1 MPMKIIALLNEKGG
15 TGKSTVA
22 TNLASALHLRGR
34 RVVLVDADPQGTTR
48 DWRSASPDGIDLP
61 PVVALDRPEMLRS
74 LASIQADIAVID
86 TPAKAEKMTAAVV
99 RIAHTALVVIQPSG
113 ADIWASAAAVKLIQQ
128 KLDVGGQIHAG
139 FLVNRVSGVSKLSKE
154 VLTGDWNEYGLT
166 LMDHAIGNRV
176 AFAQAL
182 TDGLSI
188 YSLGDAHAKQEI
200 DQLVEELERKSWL

>member
-1 MPMKIIALLNEKGG
+1 
-15 TGKSTVA
+15 TVA
-22 TNLASALHLRGR
+22 TNLASALHLRGQ

-61 PVVALDRPEMLRS
+61 PVVALDRPEMLQS
-74 LASIQADIAVID
+74 LASIQADLVIID

-99 RIAHTALVVIQPSG
+99 RIAQTALVVIQPSG

-128 KLDVGGQIHAG
+128 KIDVGGQIDAG

-154 VLTGDWNEYGLT
+154 VLTGNWNEYGVTILE
-166 LMDHAIGNRV
+166 HSIGNRV

-188 YSLGDAHAKQEI
+188 YSLSDAHAKQEM
-200 DQLVEELERKSWL
+200 DQLIEELEMKSWL